1 MSRVHDVARRYAA
14 AGSVMHRGISILAVG
29 DPAGAQLNAAIR
41 RTLFV
46 LGDERSEVWS
56 GVLQAANA
64 LRWRRM
70 TQPQP
75 TQFQAQQPL
84 IDDIV
89 RQAKLLRNLVSDGA
103 LLDLIAE
110 AAGP

>member
-1 MSRVHDVARRYAA
+1 MSRVHDVGRRYAA
-14 AGSVMHRGISILAVG
+14 ADSVIQSGVTIFAVG

-46 LGDERSEVWS
+46 LGEERSEVWNE
-56 GVLQAANA
+56 VLQAANV

-75 TQFQAQQPL
+75 TRFQTQQPL
-84 IDDIV
+84 IDAIV
-89 RQAKLLRNLVSDGA
+89 RQANRLRNVVSDGA
-103 LLDLIAE
+103 LR
-110 AAGP
+110 G